1 MSGRILCQINNNTAT
16 VTLDHPAKRNALD
29 LGMWSALAET
39 LRSLAADDT
48 LRCVVLRGAG
58 GEAFAAGGDIEE
70 FLTRRETL
78 EHALIYHTEVVGA
91 LRAIAEC
98 PHPTVAAIQ
107 GPCMGGGLEIA
118 SQCDLR
124 LCSKTARFGV
134 PINRLG
140 FSMYPEEMQG
150 LLRLAGPA
158 TTLELLIEGR
168 ILDADEALMRGLVT
182 RVIPDAQ
189 LDAEVDASVRRIAEG
204 APLVARWHKQWVRR
218 LQQTDTLLSAEELR
232 NSFAYLD
239 TADYNEG
246 LHAFLE
252 KRKPEFRG
260 C

>member
-1 MSGRILCQINNNTAT
+1 MSGRILCQINKQTAT

-39 LRSLAADDT
+39 LRTLAADDS

-70 FLTRRETL
+70 FLSKRETL
-78 EHALIYHTEVVGA
+78 EHAEIYHAEVVGA
-91 LRAIAEC
+91 LRAIGEC
-98 PHPTVAAIQ
+98 PHPTIAAIQ

-118 SQCDLR
+118 GQCDLR

-189 LDAEVDASVRRIAEG
+189 LDAEVDACARRIAEG
-204 APLVARWHKQWVRR
+204 APLVARWHKHWVRR
-218 LQQTDTLLSAEELR
+218 LQSPEALSADELR
-232 NSFAYLD
+232 SSFAYLD
-239 TADYNEG
+239 SADYQEG